1 MTLTAEQA
9 AAAWSTLGEQPEA
22 ARPEVPT
29 AVAPDPIRKHYRPL
43 VDAASA
49 FIKEAQDRNRIYTG
63 TPQFDA
69 EMRGIGS
76 GQLLIVTGYSHSG
89 KTQWV
94 TRMLRHNKGKRIAF
108 FIPDEPATLVLS
120 KLASIESGVAAREIE
135 ERVSEG
141 DAEAIRILRDTALRD
156 FPNLAVFDKPLTAQ
170 VMEEGYAEVCD
181 VWGAKP
187 DLVIVDYVDL
197 VQVGETVQAKFD
209 FLKGFGSRH
218 EVPLLAIH
226 QTSRSAGADGRK
238 MTISSGNYG
247 GEQHAT
253 FMIGVR
259 RRKSQLMA
267 ELEELKEKANKGNE
281 QAADRLME
289 VEYDLAIHQYTITVN
304 LVKNKRPGGGLV
316 DDVDMEI
323 DIHTGRLTDLDGDLP
338 RQYREEVERKR
349 MQRAAPELQQYR
361 QEYPTAAEQQEVQW

>member
-1 MTLTAEQA
+1 MTLTADEA
-9 AAAWSTLGEQPEA
+9 VAAWGTLTPAAEPAVVEA
-22 ARPEVPT
+22 P
-29 AVAPDPIRKHYRPL
+29 VAPAVPHRHYRPL
-43 VDAASA
+43 VDAAAA
-49 FIKEAQDRNRIYTG
+49 FIKEAQDRNRIFTG

-76 GQLLIVTGYSHSG
+76 GQLLVVTGYSHSG

-94 TRMLRHNKGKRIAF
+94 TRMIRHNKGKRIAF

-120 KLASIESGVAAREIE
+120 KLASIESGVAARELE

-141 DAEAIRILRDTALRD
+141 DAEAIRILRDTALQD
-156 FPNLAVFDKPLTAQ
+156 FPNLAVFDKPLTAE
-170 VMEEGYAEVCD
+170 VMEQGYNEVCD

-187 DLVIVDYVDL
+187 DLVICDYVDL
-197 VQVGETVQAKFD
+197 VQVGETVQSKFD

-226 QTSRSAGADGRK
+226 QTSRSAGAEGRK

-253 FMIGVR
+253 FMVGVR
-259 RRKSQLMA
+259 RKKSSLEA
-267 ELEELKEKANKGNE
+267 EIEELRPKANKGDE
-281 QAADRLME
+281 KAADRLSE
-289 VEYDLAIHQYTITVN
+289 AEYDLAIHKYTITVN

-316 DDVDMEI
+316 DDIDMEI
-323 DIHTGRLTDLDGDLP
+323 DVHTGRLTDLNGDMP
-338 RQYREEVERKR
+338 RQYREEVERR
-349 MQRAAPELQQYR
+349 RAQRQAM
-361 QEYPTAAEQQEVQW
+361 PTHHHGEPF

>member
-1 MTLTAEQA
+1 MTLTADEA
-9 AAAWSTLGEQPEA
+9 AAAWSTLGDGQLA
-22 ARPEVPT
+22 AQPEVPT
-29 AVAPDPIRKHYRPL
+29 SAHAPIHKHYRPL
-43 VDAASA
+43 VDAAQA

-63 TPQFDA
+63 TKEFD
-69 EMRGIGS
+69 EQMRGIGS
-76 GQLLIVTGYSHSG
+76 GQLFIVTGYSHSG

-94 TRMLRHNKGKRIAF
+94 HRMVRHNKGKRIAF

-120 KLASIESGVAAREIE
+120 KLASIESGVAARELE
-135 ERVSEG
+135 ERVSIG
-141 DAEAIRILRDTALRD
+141 DAEAIRILRDTALQD

-170 VMEEGYAEVCD
+170 VMEEGFNEVCD
-181 VWGAKP
+181 VWQAKP

-253 FMIGVR
+253 FMVGVR
-259 RRKSQLMA
+259 RKKNQLMA
-267 ELEELKEKANKGNE
+267 ELEDLREKANKGNE
-281 QAADRLME
+281 AAADRLVE
-289 VEYDLAIHQYTITVN
+289 VEYDLAIAQYTLTVN

-316 DDVDMEI
+316 DDIDMEI
-323 DIHTGRLTDLDGDLP
+323 DLQTGRLMDLNGDLP

-349 MQRAAPELQQYR
+349 QQRQVAPLTPNHVGY
-361 QEYPTAAEQQEVQW
+361 EQTEASW